1 MTNNESNDR
10 RKYPRLRVSV
20 PMEIKTEAGH
30 SPIRGATA
38 DLSLSGC
45 YFDTIFPLPVGT
57 KLDLQ
62 LFIDTTIVIAAV
74 VITCDLQVGN
84 GIQFIQMLAE
94 DRHALEAFLE
104 ATRQAKP
111 ESSDIELSEPHVFRR

>member
-1 MTNNESNDR
+1 MTDNGSNDR
-10 RKYPRLRVSV
+10 RKHPRLRVSV
-20 PMEIKTEAGH
+20 PMEIKTEEGH
-30 SPIRGATA
+30 SSIRGATA

-45 YFDTIFPLPVGT
+45 YFDTIFPLPAGT

-104 ATRQAKP
+104 ATRQAKS
-111 ESSDIELSEPHVFRR
+111 ENSDIELSEPHVFRR